1 MALAVESEIGRL
13 EQVILHR
20 PGDEMKRL
28 TPQNKDD
35 LLFDDILWLAEA
47 QEEHD
52 KFANVLRSRGV
63 EVLYMQDLLAQSL
76 DNSEARTHVL
86 ENTFTPATFGPLA
99 VDNIRSHFSTLP
111 SEELARILVAGLTKN
126 ELLENTSVPSSVV
139 IAGMDGDDLVLEPLV
154 NHLFTRDT
162 SCWIYNGVSINS
174 MRLPARR
181 RETVNYQAIYRWH
194 PLFAN
199 EEFPVFNFGS
209 MDGTGAVEGGDVL
222 IIGNGAVLIGLGE
235 RSTTQGV
242 EILAS
247 KLFASGKVN
256 RIVALDMPK
265 VRSQMHLDT
274 VMTMI
279 NQGTFTKYAGLSMR
293 PSLVITPGVDPQHP
307 AIVSH
312 PAEDMHHVIARA
324 LGLADIEVLTTP
336 QDSLAAARE
345 QWDDANNCLTIS
357 PGTVVTYERNVA
369 TNTYL
374 QSRGLEVLTVPGS
387 ELGRGRG
394 GPRCMSCPT
403 LRQPV

>member
-1 MALAVESEIGRL
+1 
-13 EQVILHR
+13 
-20 PGDEMKRL
+20 
-28 TPQNKDD
+28 
-35 LLFDDILWLAEA
+35 
-47 QEEHD
+47 
-52 KFANVLRSRGV
+52 
-63 EVLYMQDLLAQSL
+63 
-76 DNSEARTHVL
+76 
-86 ENTFTPATFGPLA
+86 
-99 VDNIRSHFSTLP
+99 
-111 SEELARILVAGLTKN
+111 
-126 ELLENTSVPSSVV
+126 
-139 IAGMDGDDLVLEPLV
+139 
-154 NHLFTRDT
+154 
-162 SCWIYNGVSINS
+162 
-174 MRLPARR
+174 
-181 RETVNYQAIYRWH
+181 
-194 PLFAN
+194 
-199 EEFPVFNFGS
+199 

-279 NQGTFTKYAGLSMR
+279 NEGTFTKYAGLGMR
-293 PSLVITPGVDPQHP
+293 PSLVITPGPDPKHP